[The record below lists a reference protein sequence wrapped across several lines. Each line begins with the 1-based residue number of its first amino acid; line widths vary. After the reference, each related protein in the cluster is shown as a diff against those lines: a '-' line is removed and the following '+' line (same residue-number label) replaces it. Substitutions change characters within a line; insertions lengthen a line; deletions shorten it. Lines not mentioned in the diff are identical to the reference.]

1 MKINSASFF
10 DVLTKVSGFAHKMV
24 RATAAAIVL
33 GDNSLTKTG
42 GIWKG
47 G

>member
-1 MKINSASFF
+1 MKIYSASFF
-10 DVLTKVSGFAHKMV
+10 DAPTKVSGVAHNMV
-24 RATAAAIVL
+24 RATAVAIVL